1 MYRSFH
7 KKYWQYWC
15 IGSWEE
21 EEEEDT
27 PFSPTVLRLFP
38 VWKGY
43 GLCILNLY
51 FPTQIQD
58 ILVVARI
65 MKKEYTWENNSTSN
79 IFFKQWED
87 LRKWDLYKWDVSR
100 NFTNPTDIVL
110 DKKDVIYM
118 DTLQTVLS
126 LSKTYGCLWNL
137 LSEHLHHIH
146 L

>member
-1 MYRSFH
+1 M
-7 KKYWQYWC
+7 
-15 IGSWEE
+15 
-21 EEEEDT
+21 
-27 PFSPTVLRLFP
+27 
-38 VWKGY
+38 
-43 GLCILNLY
+43 
-51 FPTQIQD
+51 QD

-126 LSKTYGCLWNL
+126 LSKTYGCL
-137 LSEHLHHIH
+137 
-146 L
+146 

>member
-1 MYRSFH
+1 
-7 KKYWQYWC
+7 
-15 IGSWEE
+15 
-21 EEEEDT
+21 
-27 PFSPTVLRLFP
+27 
-38 VWKGY
+38 
-43 GLCILNLY
+43 
-51 FPTQIQD
+51 
-58 ILVVARI
+58 

-126 LSKTYGCLWNL
+126 LSKTYGCL
-137 LSEHLHHIH
+137 
-146 L
+146 